1 MKSSSDMDNTHS
13 KSQKTSKPADEAGVT
28 ASTDG
33 ADSSRL
39 TTAASPSSVAAPQN
53 NDASAHQGDSSAT
66 TKNMQKTN
74 KSDTTGDTA
83 TVATTS
89 NNANTGNPE
98 TTELESRHDP
108 SAPSQSATVAPAGMT
123 VKSASDPSAH
133 KNNLSK
139 KQKSVSPIGALQA
152 LNQTVADNEAKR
164 QVEEAQKRA
173 EAEETARTLADS
185 QQNVQ
190 ASQTGLAGQA
200 DGGRK
205 EGQASQHSQEES
217 AESPSQSSKGTAPS
231 DGITEQVFNKEH
243 QQQADQNLFAGSPIP
258 NPSDVDFTPPL
269 IQSLVDLARI
279 HGQSVS
285 ARRLTAT
292 LPKTSGTI
300 HPSACLRAAREA
312 GLIIQTVYRPSLAKL
327 SHFTLPCI
335 LILQEGQSC
344 VLTETTD
351 TTATCI
357 FPELNFQKKN
367 IPIEELEKVYLG
379 YAIFAKPV
387 ARLDAR
393 ASKIK
398 LIEQKQWFWGTLA
411 HFLPIYKHVVG
422 ASLLVNLLAIC
433 GPLFFMTV
441 YDRVVPNKATTTL
454 WMLASGIILAYIF
467 DFLLRNLRGY
477 FVDVAGKNADVIL
490 ASQIMRHV
498 LSMRLDVKPDSAGSL
513 ANNLREFESLRD
525 FFGST
530 TLMTLVDLP
539 FLFVFVA
546 IIFFIGGPLG
556 VVPLLA
562 IPIVVGAGIFLQRP
576 LQNVTEKGFKENMQ
590 KNALLYEVMGG
601 LEAIKATM
609 AEGRIQHAW
618 ENVVGLSASSN
629 AHTKGMA
636 NLSMTLTMIVT
647 QLVSISLIIWGVY
660 RINEGLLTMGGLIA
674 ANMLSGRAM
683 APLSQ
688 IASMLS
694 RLQQSRMA
702 LLSLDQIMSLET
714 EEPENGE
721 YIEFGYLEPTLTLED
736 VSFKYPNT
744 ERHALDRVNLRINP
758 GEKIGIIGR
767 MGSGKTTFGRLC
779 VGFYRPLEGAVKFGG
794 VDIRQMDTV
803 ALRSRVGYV
812 AQDNYLFYGT
822 VRENI
827 SFGALEADDRMILR
841 AANIAGVTDF
851 VKNHPA
857 GFGMPVGERGM
868 SLSGGQRQSVAIAR
882 ALLHDPDILILDE
895 PSSNMDNAA
904 EHNLKM
910 RLQNAFG
917 KDKTLILITHRFSML
932 TLVDR
937 LIIIDGGKILADGP
951 RDQVLRA
958 ISQQPKS

>member
-477 FVDVAGKNADVIL
+477 FVDVAGRNADVIL
-490 ASQIMRHV
+490 ASQIMKHV

-556 VVPLLA
+556 VIPLLA

-937 LIIIDGGKILADGP
+937 LIIIDDGKILADGP